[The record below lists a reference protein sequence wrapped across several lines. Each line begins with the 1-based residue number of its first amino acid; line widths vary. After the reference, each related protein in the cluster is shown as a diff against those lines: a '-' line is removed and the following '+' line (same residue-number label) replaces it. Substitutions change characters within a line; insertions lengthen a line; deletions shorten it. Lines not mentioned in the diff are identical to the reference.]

1 MKLTK
6 TKYGYRIM
14 SSDLIDCVHLDDD
27 ELYELYKILKEK
39 YDKKK
44 NKL

>member
-14 SSDLIDCVHLDDD
+14 NSDLVDSVHLDDD
-27 ELYELYKILKEK
+27 ELYKLYKILKEK